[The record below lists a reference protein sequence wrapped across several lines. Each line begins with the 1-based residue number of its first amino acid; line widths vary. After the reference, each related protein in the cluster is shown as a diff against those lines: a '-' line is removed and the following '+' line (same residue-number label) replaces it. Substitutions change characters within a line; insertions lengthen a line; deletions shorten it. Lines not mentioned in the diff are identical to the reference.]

1 MNAYIPLIILTVGI
15 WFGVLGNVHYIWM
28 TCNNKEKYSLLYSGI
43 GCIINVILNLLLAI
57 FKFFVGV
64 IAHSSALI
72 SDSVNSISDVL
83 GAGIVII
90 GFHLSSKK
98 SDKDHPYGHER
109 FECVA
114 AIILAVFILVTGLF
128 MGHIAIEKIS
138 SGQSNEQ
145 IIPGVLAIVVAFMSM
160 AVKEVMYW
168 YTRHYAKLLD
178 SSSLMGIAWDNRSD
192 VFATLCVLIGI
203 VGGRLGVPILD
214 SIASLIVSI
223 FIIKAS
229 VNIFIDAIEKM
240 VDTACP
246 EEIQSQI
253 RELAQKQ
260 EGVCG
265 IDLIQTRV
273 FGNRIYVDI
282 EISVPSTISVVEGH
296 EIAEKLHN
304 TIEQT
309 IENVKHIM
317 VHINPYKNEG

>member
-1 MNAYIPLIILTVGI
+1 MNLLSVGAFYFFNRGVIL
-15 WFGVLGNVHYIWM
+15 
-28 TCNNKEKYSLLYSGI
+28 KSLKFHFQSAGKKITY
-43 GCIINVILNLLLAI
+43 INVILNLLLAI

-90 GFHLSSKK
+90 GLHLSSKK
-98 SDKDHPYGHER
+98 ADKDHPYGHER

-128 MGHIAIEKIS
+128 MGYIAIGKIS
-138 SGQSNEQ
+138 SGESSEQ
-145 IIPGVLAIVVAFMSM
+145 TIPGALAIVIAIVSM
-160 AVKEVMYW
+160 AVKEGMYW

-203 VGGRLGVPILD
+203 VGSRLGVPILD

-229 VNIFIDAIEKM
+229 INIFIDAIGKM

-246 EEIQSQI
+246 EDIQTQI
-253 RELAQKQ
+253 KELAEKQ
-260 EGVCG
+260 EGICG

-282 EISVPSTISVVEGH
+282 EISVLSTISVVEGH
-296 EIAEKLHN
+296 EIAEKLHD
-304 TIEQT
+304 TIEET
-309 IENVKHIM
+309 IDNVKHIM